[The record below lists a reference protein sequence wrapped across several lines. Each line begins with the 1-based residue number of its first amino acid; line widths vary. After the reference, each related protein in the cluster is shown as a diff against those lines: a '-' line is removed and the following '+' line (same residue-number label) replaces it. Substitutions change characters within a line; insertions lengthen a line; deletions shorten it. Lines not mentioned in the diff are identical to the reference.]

1 VRSATGFI
9 ASVPHFTLQIS
20 SEGPTLN
27 ASVGVSQPRA
37 AALKNAGQP
46 IPKLMSVRALVDT
59 GASCTC
65 IDPSILT
72 ELNLTPTGVVSL
84 NTPSTGTKP
93 QQADQFDVSLFIPAP
108 SGLPLFIHTMPVV
121 ASELLAAQGFHAL
134 LGRDVLSQCLFA
146 YNGEFGVFTL
156 AF

>member
-1 VRSATGFI
+1 MCKTGFL

-20 SEGPTLN
+20 SEGPTLT

-37 AALKNAGQP
+37 AALKTAGQSIPQLMP
-46 IPKLMSVRALVDT
+46 IRALVDT

-65 IDPSILT
+65 VDPSILT
-72 ELNLTPTGVVSL
+72 ELNLTPTGIVNL
-84 NTPSTGTKP
+84 NTPSTGTTP
-93 QQADQFDVSLFIPAP
+93 QQAEQFDVALFIPAP
-108 SGLPLFIHTMPVV
+108 NGLPLFIKTMPVV
-121 ASELLAAQGFHAL
+121 ASQLLASQGFHAL